1 MKVPFDDRGN
11 LLTYPQSF
19 YRGNERVY
27 PVWLD
32 NLEFETKMTVT
43 SFTRGRSSAI
53 FILKNGQ
60 GREHPMFLKDL
71 YEMLL
76 STTIINGEIYGT
88 WTFCKRGQNYG
99 LQWVG

>member
-1 MKVPFDDRGN
+1 
-11 LLTYPQSF
+11 
-19 YRGNERVY
+19 
-27 PVWLD
+27 
-32 NLEFETKMTVT
+32 
-43 SFTRGRSSAI
+43 
-53 FILKNGQ
+53 
-60 GREHPMFLKDL
+60 MFLKDL